1 LFETFVSKIMGSLV
15 FESDSSGKAKK
26 KSESGSSIRTA
37 ILDEEGT
44 RRNIACLVEEI
55 QKDHTNGQILE
66 IIRRST
72 LDVQEKYEASHNGF
86 RASRKHPDF
95 INIDQYIAFFKG
107 LKIFYDMIMP
117 DVSSFSKE
125 EKIGIGV
132 IKPAIQD
139 IGKDIIRMEWI
150 SEGYEVIDLEKNVS
164 SQEFCEAIEHYNL
177 DVIGISCMRND
188 CLSAL
193 EAFLGQ
199 LQTKCCKIP
208 VIIGGVAV
216 NPVVAYEF
224 SEKYQVPVYYCK
236 DVSQAEGI
244 LNRAI
249 GNEPISIP
257 TIITP
262 ELFKDSDEA
271 LSIANMNN
279 FTLYQVPIE
288 RIVVDQHSRDGC
300 KVCAQYKKVR
310 CPLEIG
316 YERQHS
322 LEESMELITNFQFG
336 VFVVTPKTESDERDN
351 SDRED
356 DKRRLRGLIAIE
368 SALNQRYG
376 YAMAF
381 KFPLVCPFCSPN
393 DCSLAK
399 GYCTMEKNYRPL
411 HESYNINIPKTAQQI
426 LGENIKADLYSL
438 ILVGINSN

>member
-1 LFETFVSKIMGSLV
+1 MSETFVSKIMGSLV

-37 ILDEEGT
+37 VLDEEGT
-44 RRNIACLVEEI
+44 RKNIACLVDEI
-55 QKDHTNGQILE
+55 QKDYTNEQILK

-86 RASRKHPDF
+86 RASPKHPDF

-107 LKIFYDMIMP
+107 LKIFYDVIVS

-150 SEGYEVIDLEKNVS
+150 SEGYEVIDLGKKVS
-164 SQEFCEAIEHYNL
+164 PQEFSEAIEHYNL

-188 CLSAL
+188 CLSTL

-199 LQTKCCKIP
+199 LQTNCCKIP

-224 SEKYQVPVYYCK
+224 SGKYQIPVYYCK
-236 DVSQAEGI
+236 DVSQAEGV

-249 GNEPISIP
+249 SNEPISIP

-271 LSIANMNN
+271 LSIAKMNN

-300 KVCAQYKKVR
+300 KVCSQYKKAR

-316 YERQHS
+316 YEKQRS

-368 SALNQRYG
+368 SELSQRYG

-393 DCSLAK
+393 DCSLAN

>member
-1 LFETFVSKIMGSLV
+1 MSGTFVSKIMGSLV
-15 FESDSSGKAKK
+15 FESDSSGRAKK

-37 ILDEEGT
+37 VLDEEGT
-44 RRNIACLVEEI
+44 RRNIVCLVDEL
-55 QKDHTNGQILE
+55 QKDHTIGQVLE
-66 IIRRST
+66 IIRKST
-72 LDVQEKYEASHNGF
+72 LDIQEKYEASHNGF
-86 RASRKHPDF
+86 RANSRHPDF

-107 LKIFYDMIMP
+107 LKIFYDLVLP
-117 DVSSFSKE
+117 NAPSFSKV

-139 IGKDIIRMEWI
+139 IGKDIIRLEWI
-150 SEGYEVIDLEKNVS
+150 SEGYAVVDLGKNVS
-164 SQEFCEAIEHYNL
+164 PQELIEDIDRYNL

-188 CLSAL
+188 CLPLL
-193 EAFLGQ
+193 ESFLGQ

-208 VIIGGVAV
+208 IIIGGVAV

-224 SEKYQVPVYYCK
+224 SGKYQIPVYYCK
-236 DVSQAEGI
+236 DVSQAEGV

-249 GNEPISIP
+249 SNEPISIP
-257 TIITP
+257 VITIP
-262 ELFKDSDEA
+262 ERFKESEEA
-271 LSIANMNN
+271 LNIANQNN
-279 FTLYQVPIE
+279 FSLYQVPIE

-300 KVCAQYKKVR
+300 KVCSQYKKAR

-316 YERQHS
+316 YEKQRS
-322 LEESMELITNFQFG
+322 LEESMKLITNFQFG

-368 SALNQRYG
+368 SILSRKYG
-376 YAMAF
+376 YALAF

-399 GYCTMEKNYRPL
+399 GYCLMEKNYRPL
-411 HESYNINIPKTAQQI
+411 HESYNINVPKTAQQI
-426 LGENIKADLYSL
+426 FGEDIKADLYSL
-438 ILVGINSN
+438 ILVGKR

>member
-1 LFETFVSKIMGSLV
+1 LPGAFVSKIMGSLV
-15 FESDSSGKAKK
+15 FESDSSGETKK
-26 KSESGSSIRTA
+26 KSESGSSIKTTV
-37 ILDEEGT
+37 LDEEET
-44 RRNIACLVEEI
+44 RRNIVCLVDEM
-55 QKDHTNGQILE
+55 QKNHTNEQILE
-66 IIRRST
+66 FVRRST
-72 LDVQEKYEASHNGF
+72 LKVQEKYEASHNGF
-86 RASRKHPDF
+86 RASPKHPDY
-95 INIDQYIAFFKG
+95 INIDKYIAFFKG

-117 DVSSFSKE
+117 DASSFSKK

-150 SEGYEVIDLEKNVS
+150 SEGHEVIDLGKRVS
-164 SQEFCEAIEHYNL
+164 PQEFCKAIEHYNL
-177 DVIGISCMRND
+177 DVIGISCMRNE

-199 LQTKCCKIP
+199 LQTECCKIP

-224 SEKYQVPVYYCK
+224 SEKYQMPVYYCK
-236 DVSQAEGI
+236 DVSLAESV

-249 GNEPISIP
+249 SNEPVPIP
-257 TIITP
+257 MILTP
-262 ELFKDSDEA
+262 ELFKDSDEI
-271 LSIANMNN
+271 LSIAKVNN
-279 FTLYQVPIE
+279 FILYQVPIE

-300 KVCAQYKKVR
+300 KVCSQHKRAR

-322 LEESMELITNFQFG
+322 LEESMELITSFQFG
-336 VFVVTPKTESDERDN
+336 VFVATPKTESDERDN

-368 SALNQRYG
+368 SELNQRYG

-381 KFPLVCPFCSPN
+381 KFPLVCPFCPPK

-399 GYCTMEKNYRPL
+399 GYCAMEKNYRPL
-411 HESYNINIPKTAQQI
+411 HESYNINISKTAQQI

-438 ILVGINSN
+438 ILVGINKC

>member
-1 LFETFVSKIMGSLV
+1 MPGAFVSKIMGSLV
-15 FESDSSGKAKK
+15 FESDSSGETKK
-26 KSESGSSIRTA
+26 KSESGSSIKTTV
-37 ILDEEGT
+37 LDEEET
-44 RRNIACLVEEI
+44 RRNIVCLVDEM
-55 QKDHTNGQILE
+55 QKNHTNEQILE
-66 IIRRST
+66 FVRRST
-72 LDVQEKYEASHNGF
+72 LKVQEKYEASHNGF
-86 RASRKHPDF
+86 RASPKHPDY
-95 INIDQYIAFFKG
+95 INIDKYIAFFKG

-117 DVSSFSKE
+117 DASSFSKK

-150 SEGYEVIDLEKNVS
+150 SEGHEVIDLGKRVS
-164 SQEFCEAIEHYNL
+164 PQEFCKAIEHYNL
-177 DVIGISCMRND
+177 DVIGISCMRNE

-199 LQTKCCKIP
+199 LQTECCKIP

-216 NPVVAYEF
+216 NPVVAYEL
-224 SEKYQVPVYYCK
+224 SEKYQMPVYYCK
-236 DVSQAEGI
+236 DVSLAESV

-249 GNEPISIP
+249 SNEPISIP
-257 TIITP
+257 TILTP

-271 LSIANMNN
+271 LSIAKLNN
-279 FTLYQVPIE
+279 FILYQVPIE
-288 RIVVDQHSRDGC
+288 RIAVDQHSRDGC
-300 KVCAQYKKVR
+300 RVCSQHKRAR

-322 LEESMELITNFQFG
+322 LEESMELITSFQFG
-336 VFVVTPKTESDERDN
+336 VFVATPKTESDERDN

-368 SALNQRYG
+368 SELNQRYG

-381 KFPLVCPFCSPN
+381 KFPLVCPFCPPK

-399 GYCTMEKNYRPL
+399 GYCAMEKNYRPL
-411 HESYNINIPKTAQQI
+411 HESYNINISKTAQQI

-438 ILVGINSN
+438 ILVGINKC